1 MRLPDSLAGLFRN
14 YGFDALDDERH
25 RGLIV
30 RTVLARGTWEQILW
44 LFRRYGR
51 DGVREVFVE
60 DYYGPRTLP
69 DATRRLWELMFI
81 EQPPPDD
88 PHPAARWRCR
98 RAVVTN
104 RGPER

>member
-30 RTVLARGTWEQILW
+30 RTVLAYGTWGQILW

-51 DGVREVFVE
+51 DVVKEIFVE
-60 DYYGPRTLP
+60 DYYGLRTLP
-69 DATRRLWELMFI
+69 DATRNLWELVFI
-81 EQPPPDD
+81 DHPSRDD

-98 RAVVTN
+98 RAVVAN
-104 RGPER
+104 RREDR